1 MTAYHGVEKSELI
14 RSIAESVTWL
24 KKLDAGPVS
33 GEMLRALNLVELLET
48 LDQPD
53 SDAALAAAM
62 RASDI
67 GGFLRHFQDFFA
79 YEAKFYPVNER
90 TEASSLLK
98 RLTAWDA
105 FSGSSKAGDPC
116 ELELDEEI
124 RRFEIRAALDRLA
137 ARNFM
142 PGSPEWMKFE
152 KIVAQHRKEDKVS
165 ADWLD
170 MAIPSLVLLHET
182 DNDDEVRKIMADNI
196 FDLPVL
202 LDTLH
207 DVMDVRPALKASVVY
222 QTGRSP
228 GGPPP
233 PGF

>member
-1 MTAYHGVEKSELI
+1 
-14 RSIAESVTWL
+14 
-24 KKLDAGPVS
+24 
-33 GEMLRALNLVELLET
+33 
-48 LDQPD
+48 
-53 SDAALAAAM
+53 
-62 RASDI
+62 
-67 GGFLRHFQDFFA
+67 
-79 YEAKFYPVNER
+79 
-90 TEASSLLK
+90 
-98 RLTAWDA
+98 
-105 FSGSSKAGDPC
+105 
-116 ELELDEEI
+116 
-124 RRFEIRAALDRLA
+124 
-137 ARNFM
+137 
-142 PGSPEWMKFE
+142 MKFE